1 MAIVAHLVERAD
13 APGKTFIN
21 GIRAVIVAID
31 DATYD
36 TDAKIRTQ
44 AATLCQGEG
53 QDLPDDYFDA
63 NRGIAATWNA
73 DEDVTIFTGSTVAET
88 IA

>member
-1 MAIVAHLVERAD
+1 MAVVAHLVERTD
-13 APGKTFIN
+13 TDGKTFIN
-21 GIRAVIVAID
+21 DIRAVIVGVEAT
-31 DATYD
+31 TYD

-44 AATLCQGEG
+44 AAALCQGEG

-63 NRGIAATWNA
+63 NRGIAATWDA
-73 DEDVTIFTGSTVAET
+73 DEDITIFTGSTVAET

>member
-1 MAIVAHLVERAD
+1 MAVVAHLVERSQAE
-13 APGKTFIN
+13 GKTFIN
-21 GIRAVIVAID
+21 GIRAVIVGVEAT
-31 DATYD
+31 TYD

-44 AATLCQGEG
+44 AAALCQGAG
-53 QDLPDDYFDA
+53 QDVPDDYFDT

>member
-31 DATYD
+31 DATYT
-36 TDAKIRTQ
+36 TDALIRGQ
-44 AATLCQGEG
+44 AAALCQGEG